1 MHSSSHRIQNETPN
15 IEKLKHQ
22 SKYEKRQRVNKT
34 PTVFRSAWLFHIG
47 TLYTYFRY
55 ASIIFWVIMQG
66 KHNLAHSH
74 NVSGAEEMLCI

>member
-1 MHSSSHRIQNETPN
+1 M
-15 IEKLKHQ
+15 K
-22 SKYEKRQRVNKT
+22 KRQRVNKT

-55 ASIIFWVIMQG
+55 ASTYYILGDYAGQT
-66 KHNLAHSH
+66 HNLAHSH